1 MKYVRQCLRSRDS
14 LREKQESPTDW
25 TKMSGNKVI
34 SGQPYIYTGVYGL
47 ATEPVDICDKE
58 LAVKLYVTQAL
69 CRTQSMFRYI
79 NLPDTIPQRSLEL
92 YIQTGGSCCIAEH
105 NGELYAFFGT
115 FGGEPDEYYMPREY
129 IVANPA
135 LNFSKQFKIHEECV
149 VIPNDS
155 MYMGLM
161 PIFRRYATMM
171 AENDVTMYVADINM
185 RIASLLTGDT
195 DRDIA
200 SAEAYIEKIKAG
212 KIGIAITT
220 PFMDGIKAQPYG
232 DTNANHVSK
241 LIELQQYFKAS
252 MFNDIG
258 LNSNYNMKRETIVSA
273 EIELNAD
280 ALFPFVDDMLRCREV
295 ALEEVNKLFGTDIRV
310 ELNSSWEDLADSREV
325 QDVLEEAEA
334 LAAIGGETSNRLDS
348 PADNIDG
355 ISDTNEFEDSE
366 EEVMPDAPDV
376 NEESADAEV
385 NENESVQEDEQPV
398 QEEQTQ
404 EDDAVSEIKDKLL
417 EKIADVVDDGTE
429 EEPLE
434 ETVEEIL
441 EEESNQL
448 DSEEESNQL
457 DNEVDEEKEDDDDGE
472 EKAE

>member
-1 MKYVRQCLRSRDS
+1 
-14 LREKQESPTDW
+14 
-25 TKMSGNKVI
+25 MSKPLN
-34 SGQPYIYTGVYGL
+34 GQPYIYTGVYGL
-47 ATEPVDICDKE
+47 ATNPIDICDKE

-135 LNFSKQFKIHEECV
+135 LNFSKSFKIHEECA

-171 AENDVTMYVADINM
+171 AENDVTMYVEDINC

-200 SAEAYIEKIKAG
+200 SAEKYIENIKAG
-212 KIGIAITT
+212 KLGIALTT
-220 PFMDGIKAQPYG
+220 PFMEGIKAQPYG
-232 DTNANHVSK
+232 DKSANTISK
-241 LIELQQYFKAS
+241 LIELQQYYKAS

-280 ALFPFVDDMLRCREV
+280 ALFPFVDDMLICRQR

-334 LAAIGGETSNRLDS
+334 LAAIGGETDNSMVTPADDMDLSNRLD
-348 PADNIDG
+348 
-355 ISDTNEFEDSE
+355 DSE
-366 EEVMPDAPDV
+366 DEVVTDETSV
-376 NEESADAEV
+376 NETSEVDENNADTTEQ
-385 NENESVQEDEQPV
+385 NDEQQI
-398 QEEQTQ
+398 QEEQD
-404 EDDAVSEIKDKLL
+404 ESSDAVDEIKDALL

-429 EEPLE
+429 EQPLE
-434 ETVEEIL
+434 EVVEEIL
-441 EEESNQL
+441 DSEES
-448 DSEEESNQL
+448 EESNQL
-457 DNEVDEEKEDDDDGE
+457 DNSEDGE
-472 EKAE
+472 ESNQLDNSEESEEKKDDEETE